1 MKSSKYLLSTIDK
14 AIGIIDDRLKI
25 KKPVAGAFQRAAAPS
40 QYIHANHKGMLL
52 SRGTET
58 FNNRSKQVSVL
69 Y

>member
-1 MKSSKYLLSTIDK
+1 MKNSKYLLSTIDK

-25 KKPVAGAFQRAAAPS
+25 KKPTAGAYQRPGPS
-40 QYIHANHKGMLL
+40 QYMQSNHKGLLL

-58 FNNRSKQVSVL
+58 FNNRTKQVSVL

>member
-1 MKSSKYLLSTIDK
+1 MKNSKYLLSTIDK

-25 KKPVAGAFQRAAAPS
+25 KKPMAGAYQRAAAPS
-40 QYIHANHKGMLL
+40 QYNKGMLL

-58 FNNRSKQVSVL
+58 FNNRTKQVSVL

>member
-1 MKSSKYLLSTIDK
+1 MKNSKYLLSTIDK

-25 KKPVAGAFQRAAAPS
+25 KKPVAGAFQRAAPS
-40 QYIHANHKGMLL
+40 QYMQSKGMLL

-58 FNNRSKQVSVL
+58 FNNRTKQVSVL